1 MAGSVEIL
9 DYTNSQIVTID
20 YGQAKT
26 QTGNFKI
33 IHDVDLKQYDRLL
46 LEIEGTLRQDIT
58 VENPLHP
65 YLEHELQQTRELL
78 DNLKPR
84 VGKRSLNFLG
94 SAWKW
99 VAGSPDH
106 EDYVTIQ
113 DKINNLLKNNNQQ
126 VIINKSLNEQLNKL
140 TNVANKIEKFVK
152 TSQDYKQEFVSSTQY
167 KLKLIKEELVN
178 IRYAVNF
185 AKSGTINTMMLTPKE
200 IEVALNVLDKEKLPY
215 STPEE
220 ALAFSKVKVISN
232 DLTLLYIVNVPI
244 TSEETFAKILVKPV
258 KKGNAI
264 IEIFSKFILKNE
276 KKIYSIVKECNNINR
291 LSICNQMNL
300 IDISNTSC
308 IPRLLLSSDSSCNKI
323 SGQQVP
329 TLEEITSG
337 ILLVNDYE
345 GPVNINETSRELNG
359 TFIIK
364 FENATINLNG
374 QSFSSNDASY
384 LQPLPAIF
392 QPTPREKQYK
402 EILSLE
408 SIKELHINNFHEIEL
423 MKTEN
428 KIVKLTNCGFAMVII
443 IIVIVFLINKFLGG
457 NRSTISITQNTETD
471 KMRHQH
477 PATISIPPPSSTP
490 KIYSS
495 PFF

>member
-1 MAGSVEIL
+1 
-9 DYTNSQIVTID
+9 
-20 YGQAKT
+20 
-26 QTGNFKI
+26 
-33 IHDVDLKQYDRLL
+33 
-46 LEIEGTLRQDIT
+46 
-58 VENPLHP
+58 
-65 YLEHELQQTRELL
+65 
-78 DNLKPR
+78 
-84 VGKRSLNFLG
+84 
-94 SAWKW
+94 
-99 VAGSPDH
+99 
-106 EDYVTIQ
+106 
-113 DKINNLLKNNNQQ
+113 
-126 VIINKSLNEQLNKL
+126 
-140 TNVANKIEKFVK
+140 
-152 TSQDYKQEFVSSTQY
+152 
-167 KLKLIKEELVN
+167 
-178 IRYAVNF
+178 
-185 AKSGTINTMMLTPKE
+185 
-200 IEVALNVLDKEKLPY
+200 
-215 STPEE
+215 
-220 ALAFSKVKVISN
+220 
-232 DLTLLYIVNVPI
+232 
-244 TSEETFAKILVKPV
+244 
-258 KKGNAI
+258 
-264 IEIFSKFILKNE
+264 
-276 KKIYSIVKECNNINR
+276 
-291 LSICNQMNL
+291 MNL

-345 GPVNINETSRELNG
+345 GPVNIDESSRELNG

-392 QPTPREKQYK
+392 QLTPREKQYK
-402 EILSLE
+402 KILSLE

-477 PATISIPPPSSTP
+477 PANNRNPPPSSTP

-495 PFF
+495 PLF